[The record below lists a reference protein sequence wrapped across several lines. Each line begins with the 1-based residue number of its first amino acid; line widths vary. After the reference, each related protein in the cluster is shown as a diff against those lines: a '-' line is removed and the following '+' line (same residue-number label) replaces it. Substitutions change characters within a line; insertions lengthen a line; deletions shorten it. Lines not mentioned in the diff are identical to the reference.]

1 MASPPLIFN
10 HAEDGFVR
18 VGIETSD
25 RVTRKSQVQVASGN
39 GASLR
44 IFKDGGWELRATPN
58 EKGSNILQ
66 RGEGPLNIYSDGD
79 VNINCKGEFSVKAK
93 SIRME
98 TTDSEGNFIVNAKK
112 NIRLD
117 ADNNVTVL
125 GTNIVTKGSGKIL
138 TTCDGMHILA
148 GNPIIIYE
156 KKAKLIPT
164 GVADLVDTLLGNVL
178 LS

>member
-44 IFKDGGWELRATPN
+44 IFKDGGWELRATAN
-58 EKGSNILQ
+58 DKGSNLFQ

-79 VNINCKGEFSVKAK
+79 ININCKGEFSVKAK
-93 SIRME
+93 SIAME
-98 TTDSEGNFIVNAKK
+98 TTDADGSVVVNAKK

-138 TTCDGMHILA
+138 TTCDGMHVLA
-148 GNPIIIYE
+148 GNPIIVYE

-164 GVADLVDTLLGNVL
+164 GIADLVDTLLENVL